1 MTSSDFSISG
11 VNTSV
16 GTQLDAENKTLGDMV
31 DHFDANAPA
40 AAFKVEMEVAKYK
53 AEVGLMSALVKD
65 ISDIQQQII
74 QKV

>member
-31 DHFDANAPA
+31 DHFDANDPA

>member
-11 VNTSV
+11 VQSGI
-16 GTQLDAENKTLGDMV
+16 GTQLDAENKALGDMI
-31 DHFDANAPA
+31 DNFDPNDPA
-40 AAFKVEMEVAKYK
+40 EAFKVEMEVAKYK

-65 ISDIQQQII
+65 ISDVQQQII